1 MQSTPRF
8 GAEEPA
14 PSRTV
19 TPPNVEPAIDRS
31 AADWQI
37 ILHLRA
43 LAERDPECVAGLF
56 EGIETQSPDY
66 VALIY
71 AAVRE
76 ALTARPDRADL
87 HYYCAWAAIFA
98 QHRAEAAPLLDQC
111 LKLAPQHREARLLL
125 GRLQAGTQ

>member
-14 PSRTV
+14 PPRVV
-19 TPPNVEPAIDRS
+19 TALNVEPAIDKS

-43 LAERDPECVAGLF
+43 LAERDPQCVAGLF
-56 EGIETQSPDY
+56 EGIESQSPDY

-71 AAVRE
+71 AAVCE
-76 ALTARPDRADL
+76 ALAAHPDRADL

-98 QHRAEAAPLLDQC
+98 KHRAEALPLLDRC
-111 LKLAPQHREARLLL
+111 LKLAPQHREARMLL
-125 GRLQAGTQ
+125 GRLRAGTQ